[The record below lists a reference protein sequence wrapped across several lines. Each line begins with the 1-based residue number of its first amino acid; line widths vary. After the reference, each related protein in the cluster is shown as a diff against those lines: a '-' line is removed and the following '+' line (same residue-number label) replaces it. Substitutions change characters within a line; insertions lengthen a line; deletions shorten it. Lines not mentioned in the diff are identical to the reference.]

1 MSVLRCTGLSRSF
14 GALKAV
20 HDVTLGVGAGS
31 RHALIGPNG
40 AGKSTLFKL
49 IAGTLRSDAGTVALD
64 GRDLTGLSEVKRC
77 RIGVSQTLQQAS
89 LFASMTAIESVAL
102 AIQRHDG
109 SRISIFPRRG
119 RELRAKAH
127 ELLVA
132 VGLAERTAVAVPAL
146 SHGERKQLELALAL
160 ACRPRLLLLDEP
172 AAGMPLADRV
182 RLVRL
187 LRTLPP
193 RITLLFVEHD
203 LDLVFALADRVS
215 VLHLGRLLLTGTP
228 DEIRT
233 SGAVQEAYLGTAR
246 REELFFRP

>member
-20 HDVTLGVGAGS
+20 HGVDLMVGFGA

-49 IAGTLRSDAGTVALD
+49 ISGVLRPHGGTVTLD
-64 GRDLTGLSEVKRC
+64 GNDVTGLSEVRRC
-77 RIGVSQTLQQAS
+77 RIGMSQTLQQPS
-89 LFASMTAIESVAL
+89 LFGSMTAAETVAL
-102 AIQRHDG
+102 GIQRHDG
-109 SRISIFPRRG
+109 SRISMLPRR
-119 RELRAKAH
+119 RAVLRAKA
-127 ELLVA
+127 EQLLVA
-132 VGLAERTAVAVPAL
+132 VGLADRGEVVVPAL
-146 SHGERKQLELALAL
+146 SHGERKQLEVALAL

-172 AAGMPLADRV
+172 AAGMSPAERA

-187 LRTLPP
+187 LRRLPSV
-193 RITLLFVEHD
+193 ITLLFVEHD

-228 DEIRT
+228 DEVRA
-233 SGAVQEAYLGTAR
+233 SGAVREAYLGTAR
-246 REELFFRP
+246 REELFLP

>member
-1 MSVLRCTGLSRSF
+1 MSVLSCTGLSRSF

-20 HDVTLGVGAGS
+20 HGVDLAVGAGT

-49 IAGTLRSDAGTVALD
+49 ISGTLRADAGTVALD
-64 GRDLTGLSEVKRC
+64 GQDVTDLSEVRRS
-77 RIGVSQTLQQAS
+77 RIGMSQTLQHAS
-89 LFASMTAIESVAL
+89 LFPSMTAQETVAL
-102 AIQRHDG
+102 GIQRHDG
-109 SRISIFPRRG
+109 SWVTALPRSR
-119 RELRAKAH
+119 RALRAKAD

-132 VGLAERTAVAVPAL
+132 VGLEERVQVPVPAL
-146 SHGERKQLELALAL
+146 SHGERKQLEVALAL

-172 AAGMPLADRV
+172 AAGMSPAERA

-215 VLHLGRLLLTGTP
+215 VLHLGRMLLTGAP
-228 DEIRT
+228 DEVRT
-233 SGAVQEAYLGTAR
+233 SEDVRAAYLGSGR
-246 REELFFRP
+246 REELFLT